1 MRVRNMMAIGV
12 FSTIGMIG
20 MANAPGSAA
29 ADSNQSGLIEVR
41 VGQGGSM
48 YYKGGQV
55 SGCTV
60 SAAEQNKGELVEVR
74 VGQGGSIYHRA
85 GQVSGCTVSAEGQH
99 SGTLVEER
107 VGHGGSIYYR

>member
-41 VGQGGSM
+41 VGQGGS
-48 YYKGGQV
+48 
-55 SGCTV
+55 
-60 SAAEQNKGELVEVR
+60 
-74 VGQGGSIYHRA
+74 IYHRA